1 VEVIRFEGRLSG
13 PCVLEARWRV
23 TGPGGRATRVA
34 GRTNVTENA
43 GGDYASLVATQ
54 SQLVA
59 RLSADIAA
67 AIRSNVAAR
76 PQTSN

>member
-1 VEVIRFEGRLSG
+1 M
-13 PCVLEARWRV
+13 
-23 TGPGGRATRVA
+23 A
-34 GRTNVTENA
+34 GRTSATENA
-43 GGDYASLVATQ
+43 GADYASVVAAQ